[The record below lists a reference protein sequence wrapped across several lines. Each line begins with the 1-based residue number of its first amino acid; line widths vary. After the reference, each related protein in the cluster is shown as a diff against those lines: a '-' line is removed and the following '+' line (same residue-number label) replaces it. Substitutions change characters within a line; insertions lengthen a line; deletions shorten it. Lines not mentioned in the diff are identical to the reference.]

1 MKPDIPERY
10 EIISELGAGGMGS
23 VYLALDKI
31 LDKRVAVKV
40 LTKRSIADDPKVIR
54 RFQREAM
61 AAGKLAHQNL
71 VSTLDF
77 DISPSG
83 QPYLVMDYAEGITL
97 KEYLAEEGPLPLD
110 QAHDIFEQVLSGIY
124 HAHKEGVV
132 HRDLKT
138 SNIILVS
145 DEDGKTKAMVIDF
158 GIALILEDG
167 QSASDLTR
175 TNAVLGSPLYMSPE
189 QVRAEKADE
198 RSDIYSLGCVLYECL
213 TGAPPYK
220 GDGSL
225 QTMEMHLKSPPPDV
239 TGLFG
244 SDTDLE
250 ERLNVVL
257 AKALAKEPPE
267 RFSTVDMFATALS
280 EALIE
285 PEHSAHIANS
295 GKGSVSAMERHDSRS
310 SKLLIVGSVLLVSCI
325 FLAISSAVLLP
336 TLKPLPKKP
345 AREIEHTVP
354 LPESKELDE
363 DFLTEPLDRI
373 AAQRDQ
379 ILKLLGKHWSRQDF
393 VKLKD
398 SPAASFIT
406 SISIPYSKFDD
417 PADIGLLKDLNI
429 TSLTLSTTNFDDRG
443 AAELKKFKK
452 LQALKIGGC
461 RQVTDEGLKSIS
473 EIKTLKSL
481 DIGGGITGKSLA
493 YILELKNLSSLD
505 LKVIRDLKPEQLSLL
520 SALKLTCLFIHNR
533 NLSTEDLKAI
543 AAIKTLEKLKLT
555 AVKIIDTDKTGLEAL
570 AQMNRLQIVELYD
583 TEYSLEALKRFHAL
597 NPRCQLLEES
607 EDEKLLPVNLEGGK

>member
-23 VYLALDKI
+23 VYLALDNI

-40 LTKRSIADDPKVIR
+40 LAKRSIADDPKVIQ

-83 QPYLVMDYAEGITL
+83 QPLDYAEGMTL

-110 QAHDIFEQVLSGIY
+110 LVQDIFEQVLSGIA

-145 DEDGKTKAMVIDF
+145 DEDGKKKAMVIDF

-213 TGAPPYK
+213 TGTPPYR
-220 GDGSL
+220 GESAL
-225 QTMEMHLKSPPPDV
+225 HTMEMHLNLPTPDV

-250 ERLNVVL
+250 ERLNFVL
-257 AKALAKEPPE
+257 AKALAKVPPE
-267 RFSTVDMFATALS
+267 RFSTVDQFATALS

-285 PEHSAHIANS
+285 PEHSDNTVYR
-295 GKGSVSAMERHDSRS
+295 GKRSSEAKETHASRS
-310 SKLLIVGSVLLVSCI
+310 SMFLIVGSFLLVTCI
-325 FLAISSAVLLP
+325 FLTISSAALLP
-336 TLKPLPKKP
+336 ILKPLPKEP
-345 AREIEHTVP
+345 ARAIELFVP
-354 LPESKELDE
+354 LPENKEIEE
-363 DFLTEPLDRI
+363 DFLTRPLERI
-373 AAQRDQ
+373 ASQRGQ
-379 ILKLLGKHWSRQDF
+379 ILHLPGEHWSRQNF
-393 VKLKD
+393 IELKA
-398 SPAASFIT
+398 SSAAGLIR

-429 TSLTLSTTNFDDRG
+429 TSLNLSTTNFDDGG
-443 AAELKKFKK
+443 AAELAKFKN

-461 RQVTDEGLKSIS
+461 KGVTDEGIKSIS
-473 EIKTLKSL
+473 EITTLTSL
-481 DIGGGITGKSLA
+481 DIGGGITGESLK
-493 YILELKNLSSLD
+493 YILKLKNLTSLD
-505 LKVIRDLKPEQLSLL
+505 LKVIGDLKPEHLSLL
-520 SALKLTCLFIHNR
+520 STLKLTCLFIHNR

-543 AAIKTLEKLKLT
+543 AEVKTLEKLKLT
-555 AVKIIDTDKTGLEAL
+555 AVKIIDTDKTGMEAL
-570 AQMNRLQIVELYD
+570 ARMNRLQSVELYD

-597 NPRCQLLEES
+597 NPRCQLLEEN
-607 EDEKLLPVNLEGGK
+607 EYEKLLPINLEEGK

>member
-40 LTKRSIADDPKVIR
+40 LAKRSIADDPKVIQ

-83 QPYLVMDYAEGITL
+83 QPYLVMDYAEGMTL

-110 QAHDIFEQVLSGIY
+110 LVQDIFEQVLSGIA

-145 DEDGKTKAMVIDF
+145 DEDGKKKAMVIDF

-175 TNAVLGSPLYMSPE
+175 TNAVLGSPFYMSPE

-213 TGAPPYK
+213 TGSPPFR
-220 GDGSL
+220 GESAL
-225 QTMEMHLKSPPPDV
+225 HTMEMHLKWPPPDV
-239 TGLFG
+239 TGLFC

-250 ERLNVVL
+250 ERLNFVL

-267 RFSTVDMFATALS
+267 RFSTVDHFATALS

-285 PEHSAHIANS
+285 PEHSDNTVYR
-295 GKGSVSAMERHDSRS
+295 GKRSSEAKETHASRS
-310 SKLLIVGSVLLVSCI
+310 SMFLIVGSFLLVAFI
-325 FLAISSAVLLP
+325 FLTISSAAILP
-336 TLKPLPKKP
+336 ILNPLPKEP
-345 AREIEHTVP
+345 ARAIEQFAS
-354 LPESKELDE
+354 LPESKETEE
-363 DFLTEPLDRI
+363 DFLTRPLEKI
-373 AAQRDQ
+373 ASQRSQ
-379 ILKLLGKHWSRQDF
+379 ILNLRGEHWRRQNF
-393 VKLKD
+393 IELKD
-398 SPAASFIT
+398 SSAAGLIT

-429 TSLTLSTTNFDDRG
+429 TSLNLSTTNFDDRG
-443 AAELKKFKK
+443 AAELAKFKN
-452 LQALKIGGC
+452 LQGLKIGGC
-461 RQVTDEGLKSIS
+461 KSVTDEGIKSIS
-473 EIKTLKSL
+473 EIKTLTSL
-481 DIGGGITGKSLA
+481 DIGGGITGECLK
-493 YILELKNLSSLD
+493 YILKLKNLYALD

-543 AAIKTLEKLKLT
+543 AEIKTLEKLKLT

-570 AQMNRLQIVELYD
+570 ARMNRLQSVELYD

-597 NPRCQLLEES
+597 NPRCQLLEEN
-607 EDEKLLPVNLEGGK
+607 EYGKLLPINLEEGK